1 MTAFRQSWSK
11 VCPTLHY
18 KLKSFFNLPKGINRG
33 IPLLVDP
40 IQTDL
45 VYVQESEGV
54 FSLGE
59 GIVLLAFLLVE

>member
-40 IQTDL
+40 IQIEHMYKNSASPSVRIFHIT
-45 VYVQESEGV
+45 
-54 FSLGE
+54 
-59 GIVLLAFLLVE
+59 LLVS